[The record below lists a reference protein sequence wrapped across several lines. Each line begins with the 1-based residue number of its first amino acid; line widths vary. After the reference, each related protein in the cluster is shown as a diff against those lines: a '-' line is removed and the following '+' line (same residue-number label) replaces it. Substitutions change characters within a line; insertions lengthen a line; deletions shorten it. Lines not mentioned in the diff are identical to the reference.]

1 MATWKGIGKW
11 TMLSSWIRAVRH
23 LPKTACPACTRCNRL
38 RWHRTGKQVR
48 ELLLIGL
55 VAVDEIKKGSLI
67 GKQLEDIRAKR
78 LEHNLSRRRSYRI
91 KTNEENENGQN
102 FETN

>member
-1 MATWKGIGKW
+1 M
-11 TMLSSWIRAVRH
+11 
-23 LPKTACPACTRCNRL
+23 
-38 RWHRTGKQVR
+38 
-48 ELLLIGL
+48 
-55 VAVDEIKKGSLI
+55 DEIKKGSLI